1 MNKLKE
7 KIAKLNLNFQK
18 EMLTLGIIDF
28 ILLAFG
34 VALYFFNISYLVIIL
49 VFLGIIVFSFYYL
62 NRYDSMLLKKELAL
76 DDEFIEIFSYLKIY
90 IANKESVYKALTNIK
105 AFASPRM
112 LERLDDLTNEID
124 NES

>member
-28 ILLAFG
+28 ILLALG

-62 NRYDSMLLKKELAL
+62 NRYD
-76 DDEFIEIFSYLKIY
+76 
-90 IANKESVYKALTNIK
+90 
-105 AFASPRM
+105 
-112 LERLDDLTNEID
+112 
-124 NES
+124 